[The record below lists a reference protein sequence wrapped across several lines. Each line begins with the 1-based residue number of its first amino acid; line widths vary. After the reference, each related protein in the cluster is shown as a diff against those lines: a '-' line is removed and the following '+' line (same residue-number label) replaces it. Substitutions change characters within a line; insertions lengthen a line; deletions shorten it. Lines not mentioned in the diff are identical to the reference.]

1 MSWLSKTLWK
11 MIDRRFERQLHEAST
26 NFGDQVQHLR
36 VGLQDENRHLR
47 EQIKSLQAELLQ
59 LSEQCRAL
67 RNELFDVPALP
78 ETMFLARPLQDRLAA
93 AQAQA
98 QQFLEHS
105 PPMGDHEHRYLLM
118 QMLFRGPLDHI
129 RSQLDRL
136 ISSVE
141 INECCRALPILDIG
155 CGRGEM
161 LEAIAKMGL
170 KAIGVDTSKLMVDKL
185 LERNLRAVHGDALQW
200 IVSQPNNS
208 LGGVTGFHVIEHMP
222 LEYVESMLD
231 ATYQKIAPGGFILLE
246 TPNPFCFESLSFF
259 HTDSTHTRPIQ
270 PFQLAFLVEA
280 AGFCDSRAHFSA
292 PVPAPR
298 RQATDTWIRLYQNH
312 GILAYKP
319 GLQAIQRAA

>member
-1 MSWLSKTLWK
+1 MSWLSKNLWK
-11 MIDRRFERQLHEAST
+11 MIDRRLQRQVDKAST
-26 NFGDQVQHLR
+26 SLEGKVQQLTK
-36 VGLQDENRHLR
+36 GLLDENQNLR
-47 EQIKSLQAELLQ
+47 EQITGLQAAMRQ
-59 LSEQCRAL
+59 LGEECRAL
-67 RNELFDVPALP
+67 RDELFNVPALP
-78 ETMFLARPLQDRLAA
+78 DTMFLSRPLQDRLAA

-98 QQFLEHS
+98 QQFLDQS
-105 PPMGDHEHRYLLM
+105 PPMADHEHRYLLM
-118 QMLFRGPLDHI
+118 QMLFRGPLEHI
-129 RSQLDRL
+129 RMQLERL
-136 ISSVE
+136 ISSVV
-141 INECCRALPILDIG
+141 INDCCRALPILDIG

-161 LEAIAKMGL
+161 LEAITKMGL
-170 KAIGVDTSKLMVDKL
+170 QAIGVDTSKLMVDKL
-185 LERNLRAVHGDALQW
+185 VERNLRAVHGDALEW
-200 IVSQPNNS
+200 LSSQPNNS

-222 LEYVESMLD
+222 LAYVESMLD

-312 GILAYKP
+312 GIVAYKP
-319 GLQAIQRAA
+319 ESKAIQRAA